1 MCWNPKKRLSKV
13 GPRNFKEYIKKNI
26 LSGIWSRNPRTENFI
41 GSFVADSDYAKVNSQ
56 STNSIIT
63 DNKH

>member
-26 LSGIWSRNPRTENFI
+26 LSGIWSRNPRAENFI